1 MADQEIKTSIDSLV
15 AYLKEHGETNISVVA
30 SVLGVGEATIIEWS
44 NILEKANVIRIVN
57 RAGRMFLSL
66 MEGGA
71 PAGKG
76 VAAPTEAEVKVSE
89 ESEQMRIEAD
99 IASQIAAVNQISSRI
114 DQFSKSISTVDE
126 MFKTKYKNVKPFLDK
141 VNSVQARIDT
151 FEKKME
157 TNAKHLEEIGG
168 QMQKEFDALQ
178 KYSTMLSGFTLD
190 TNNARG
196 IAEDIRGRLNLYN
209 ANMDEMSKA
218 LDQLVYRYRKNALE
232 MRRDIRDKT
241 EQLVQIV
248 NLEEKQ
254 IREYEKTGKDYKR
267 NSEVLIRNAD
277 NKRKAIFDEFDKTM
291 SEVKRLSDVAGK
303 DLVELKSKSEELK
316 KQLGDM
322 SGINDTLLSI
332 KKDLDAATEQRNMLL
347 KSLSTMMQDAKAL
360 SARRRPAEKQMRK
373 NALKN
378 RTQSASETIENLRKA
393 AGAIGD
399 KFKSIA
405 PENAQSDEG
414 RGKGKEDVDG

>member
-1 MADQEIKTSIDSLV
+1 MAGQEIKTSIDSLV

-57 RAGRMFLSL
+57 RSGRMFLSL

-71 PAGKG
+71 PAGNG
-76 VAAPTEAEVKVSE
+76 MAAPTDAEVKVSE
-89 ESEQMRIEAD
+89 ESEQMHIEAD
-99 IASQIAAVNQISSRI
+99 IASQIAAVNQISSMI

-126 MFKTKYKNVKPFLDK
+126 TFKTKYKDVKPFLDK
-141 VNSVQARIDT
+141 VNAVQARIDT
-151 FEKKME
+151 FEKRME
-157 TNAKHLEEIGG
+157 TNAKHLEEIRA

-254 IREYEKTGKDYKR
+254 MREYEKTGKDYKR
-267 NSEVLIRNAD
+267 DSAVLIRNAD

-303 DLVELKSKSEELK
+303 DLTGLKSRSDELK

-332 KKDLDAATEQRNMLL
+332 KKDLDAATEQRNALL
-347 KSLSTMMQDAKAL
+347 KSLNTMMQDAKDL
-360 SARRRPAEKQMRK
+360 SSRRRPAEKQMRK

-378 RTQSASETIENLRKA
+378 RTESASETIEHLREA
-393 AGAIGD
+393 ADTIGN
-399 KFKSIA
+399 KFKSIS
-405 PENAQSDEG
+405 PEKGDARTQ
-414 RGKGKEDVDG
+414 KGKEDVNG